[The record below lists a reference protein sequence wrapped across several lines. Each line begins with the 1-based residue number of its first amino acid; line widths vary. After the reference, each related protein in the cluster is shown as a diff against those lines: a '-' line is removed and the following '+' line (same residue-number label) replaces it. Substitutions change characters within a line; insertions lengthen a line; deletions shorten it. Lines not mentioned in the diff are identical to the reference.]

1 MSPLD
6 QQLFFGFNSCL
17 EYDAVIYQEKKN
29 EEICQCNGEKMQA
42 MNLGLLST
50 HFKRIIAKWK
60 KNEASTYP
68 CYIGNEIVT
77 CRFISEYVLLSY
89 GSQGLKS
96 DHLALW
102 QHPKIH
108 LGLPSHLSCH

>member
-29 EEICQCNGEKMQA
+29 EEICQCNGEKLQA

-60 KNEASTYP
+60 KMKPRHTH
-68 CYIGNEIVT
+68 VT
-77 CRFISEYVLLSY
+77 LVMKSLLVDLFQNMY
-89 GSQGLKS
+89 FFPMEVR
-96 DHLALW
+96 D
-102 QHPKIH
+102 
-108 LGLPSHLSCH
+108 